1 MITRLSKKNIIDVY
15 DFLSRVNDRFEDFYI
30 TKEKERHFLKNNLL
44 LIEKILQCQECYGI
58 FNNGLKA
65 ILIIVKDKG
74 YRPYVK
80 LLAENSKYTIDLLK
94 FLKWTYFEK
103 DLYAKFKKENPLSTM
118 IIKTNFIK
126 IGDRGR
132 ELLFFKKGMKQLYPL
147 TPKDD
152 YLPDEEHRLY

>member
-1 MITRLSKKNIIDVY
+1 MVIRLKIRNKIDVY
-15 DFLSRVNDRFEDFYI
+15 EFLSRVNDYFEDFYI

-44 LIEKILQCQECYGI
+44 LIEKILQHQECYGI

-65 ILIIVKDKG
+65 ILIVVRDKG
-74 YRPYVK
+74 YRPYIK

-118 IIKTNFIK
+118 IIKTGFSK
-126 IGDRGR
+126 VGDRGR
-132 ELLFFKKGMKQLYPL
+132 ELLFFKKGMKQLYPM
-147 TPKDD
+147 TPKDE
-152 YLPDEEHRLY
+152 YLKDEEHRLY